1 MFSPQKE
8 SSLILLKTI
17 EISELIFDK
26 ILVMYG
32 ISIWGIHFLVSS
44 RDRESSVETR
54 ERRANRPTD
63 ASDSTSSAPAAK
75 APNRRRQPPRH
86 VATAALDHDE
96 LTMGEVHV

>member
-1 MFSPQKE
+1 M
-8 SSLILLKTI
+8 KTI
-17 EISELIFDK
+17 EISRLIFDK
-26 ILVMYG
+26 ILVMY
-32 ISIWGIHFLVSS
+32 GIHFLVSS

-54 ERRANRPTD
+54 ERRDNRPTD

-96 LTMGEVHV
+96 LTLGEVHV